1 MTLRLRPFARLTAVA
16 AVVLTVMALAG
27 CSLVQIATMEPP
39 RVDITGVRLVSA
51 TLSGADVLVQFQVDN
66 PNGVDLILDGVGYKL
81 RLNGQ
86 PLLDGSYDQRT
97 EIAASGPT
105 TVSLPVKIRLDDLYR
120 VIDSLGRNRTPEYTL
135 DADLRFAV
143 PVLGEIS
150 VPVSKHGK
158 VPLDRLLEGI
168 GR

>member
-1 MTLRLRPFARLTAVA
+1 MTLPLRIFSRL
-16 AVVLTVMALAG
+16 AVVLTSLSLAG

-39 RVDITGVRLVSA
+39 RVDITGVQLVSA

-66 PNGVDLILDGVGYKL
+66 PNDVNLILDGVGYKL

-105 TVSLPVKIRLDDLYR
+105 TVSLPVKVKLDDLYR
-120 VIDSLGRNRTPEYTL
+120 VISSLGGARTPEYVL

-143 PVLGEIS
+143 PVLGEVS

>member
-1 MTLRLRPFARLTAVA
+1 MTRPLRTFSRLAVLLA
-16 AVVLTVMALAG
+16 ALAFAG
-27 CSLVQIATMEPP
+27 CSLVKLATMEPP
-39 RVDITGVRLVSA
+39 RVDITGVKLVSA

-66 PNGVDLILDGVGYKL
+66 PNDTPLVLDGVGYKL

-86 PLLDGSYDQRT
+86 PLLDGSYDHRT

-105 TVSLPVKIRLDDLYR
+105 TVSLPVKVKLDDLYR
-120 VIDSLGRNRTPEYTL
+120 VIGSLGGSRTPEYTL

-143 PVLGEIS
+143 PVLGEVS
-150 VPVSKHGK
+150 VPVTKHGK

>member
-1 MTLRLRPFARLTAVA
+1 MTLPLRTLSRLA
-16 AVVLTVMALAG
+16 AFLPILALAG
-27 CSLVQIATMEPP
+27 CSLVQLATMEPP
-39 RVDITGVRLVSA
+39 RVDITGVKLVSA
-51 TLSGADVLVQFQVDN
+51 TLAGADVLVQFQVDN
-66 PNGVDLILDGVGYKL
+66 PNDAPLVLDGVGYKL

-105 TVSLPVKIRLDDLYR
+105 IVSLPVKVRLDDLYR
-120 VIDSLGRNRTPEYTL
+120 VIGSLGGARTPEYTL
-135 DADLRFAV
+135 EADLRFAV
-143 PVLGEIS
+143 PVLGEVS
-150 VPVSKHGK
+150 VPVTRQGK

>member
-1 MTLRLRPFARLTAVA
+1 
-16 AVVLTVMALAG
+16 MALAG
-27 CSLVQIATMEPP
+27 CSLVRLATMEPP
-39 RVDITGVRLVSA
+39 RVDITGVKLVSA

-66 PNGVDLILDGVGYKL
+66 PNDAPLVLAGVGYKL

-105 TVSLPVKIRLDDLYR
+105 TVSLPVKIKLDDLYR
-120 VIDSLGRNRTPEYTL
+120 VISSLGGSKTPEYVL
-135 DADLRFAV
+135 DAELRFAV
-143 PVLGEIS
+143 PVLGEVS
-150 VPVSKHGK
+150 VPVTRHGQ

>member
-1 MTLRLRPFARLTAVA
+1 MTLPLRIASRLA
-16 AVVLTVMALAG
+16 ALLPILALAG

-39 RVDITGVRLVSA
+39 RVDITGVKLVSA
-51 TLSGADVLVQFQVDN
+51 TLAGADVLVQFQVDN
-66 PNGVDLILDGVGYKL
+66 PNDVNLILDGVGYKL

-120 VIDSLGRNRTPEYTL
+120 VINSLGRSKTPEYTL

-143 PVLGEIS
+143 PVLGEVS
-150 VPVSKHGK
+150 VPVSKQGK

>member
-1 MTLRLRPFARLTAVA
+1 MTLPPRTFSRLA
-16 AVVLTVMALAG
+16 ALVPSVLGALALAG
-27 CSLVQIATMEPP
+27 CSLVRIATMEPP
-39 RVDITGVRLVSA
+39 RVDITGVKLVSA
-51 TLSGADVLVQFQVDN
+51 TLAGADVLVEFQVDN
-66 PNGVDLILDGVGYKL
+66 PNDTPLVLDGVGYKL

-86 PLLDGSYDQRT
+86 PLLDGSYDQQT

-105 TVSLPVKIRLDDLYR
+105 TVSLPVKVRLDDLYR
-120 VIDSLGRNRTPEYTL
+120 VISSLGGSRTPEYVL

-143 PVLGEIS
+143 PVLGEVS
-150 VPVSKHGK
+150 VPVSRKGK

>member
-1 MTLRLRPFARLTAVA
+1 MTRPLRTFPRLAAVL
-16 AVVLTVMALAG
+16 AVVLAALALAG
-27 CSLVQIATMEPP
+27 CSLVQLATMEPP
-39 RVDITGVRLVSA
+39 RVDITGVKLVSA
-51 TLSGADVLVQFQVDN
+51 TLAGADVLVQFQVDN
-66 PNGVDLILDGVGYKL
+66 PNDAPLVLSGVGYKL

-105 TVSLPVKIRLDDLYR
+105 TVSLPVKIKLDDLYR
-120 VIDSLGRNRTPEYTL
+120 VINSLGRSRTPEYTL

-143 PVLGEIS
+143 PVLGEVS
-150 VPVSKHGK
+150 VPVTKRGK